1 AKDRPEMIKVDLLQN
16 GKLIATQEV
25 SAASEWKYAFTD
37 LAAYDAEGK
46 VYKYE
51 VKEQPVD
58 GYKSEVKGYDITNTK
73 IKENPKDPS
82 VDPKNPSTDPK
93 VPPTK
98 ENIKT
103 SVWLPNTGGT
113 SMEMISYIVG
123 MLLVALGGF
132 VFVRQRMR

>member
-1 AKDRPEMIKVDLLQN
+1 KVDLLQN
-16 GKLIATQEV
+16 GQVVATQEV
-25 SAASEWKYAFTD
+25 SEATGWKYGFKD

-58 GYKSEVKGYDITNTK
+58 GYKSEVKGYDITNIK
-73 IKENPKDPS
+73 IKEDPKDPNVDPKDPS
-82 VDPKNPSTDPK
+82 VDPKDPSTDSK

-98 ENIKT
+98 ENTKT

>member
-1 AKDRPEMIKVDLLQN
+1 
-16 GKLIATQEV
+16 
-25 SAASEWKYAFTD
+25 
-37 LAAYDAEGK
+37 
-46 VYKYE
+46 YE

-73 IKENPKDPS
+73 IKEDPKDPS
-82 VDPKNPSTDPK
+82 VDPKDPSIDPK
-93 VPPTK
+93 DPSVDPKDPSIDPKDPSTK
-98 ENIKT
+98 ENTKT